1 MRRGGLVVL
10 LLGLLLI
17 VGAGAFVFL
26 GSGPIPGV
34 PGGQPTQV
42 VVPTED
48 IGVNVVV
55 AKVDIPANTVISDTN
70 TLLETVNI
78 PTAEFDEEVN
88 FRDSFGE
95 IGNKLTLRDIR
106 AGDRITKDSLTEP
119 GLAQKLPTAEPNR
132 ARDKAYP
139 FIVNNLSGVAD
150 QIKIGDFVDVVATF
164 TVPRR
169 VSYPTGQQLEEQAGQ
184 QVVVTQRDH
193 IEETFRTTKTIVQ
206 RAQVLAIFKP
216 QVAAEGTPE
225 DEAPAVNQDAGP
237 PRVDASGQPIDP
249 GLAAEGGTVEGSTLT
264 QGIWTV
270 MLAIND
276 QEVELME
283 FSLSTQARMVLVLR
297 GAGDSTYEPTIG
309 ATFDLLIAEFGVPLP
324 RPLPPRVLGED
335 ETLTGEPT
343 RTPAPTRIP

>member
-17 VGAGAFVFL
+17 VGVAAFVFL
-26 GSGPIPGV
+26 NGPLPPSISGEATPV
-34 PGGQPTQV
+34 L
-42 VVPTED
+42 VPTED
-48 IGVNVVV
+48 VGVNVVV
-55 AKVDIPANTVISDTN
+55 AKVDIPANAVISDTN
-70 TLLETVNI
+70 TLLETINI
-78 PTAEFDEEVN
+78 PTAEFDEKVN

-95 IGNKLTLRDIR
+95 IGNKLTLRNIR
-106 AGDRITKDSLTEP
+106 AGDRITSDALTEP
-119 GLAQKLPTAEPNR
+119 GLAQKLPTAEPDR

-150 QIKIGDFVDVVATF
+150 QIKLGDFVDVVATF
-164 TVPRR
+164 TVSRR
-169 VSYPTGQQLEEQAGQ
+169 TSYPNAQTLEEQAGQ
-184 QVVVTQRDH
+184 QVVVTTREQ
-193 IEETFRTTKTIVQ
+193 IEESFNTTKTIVQ
-206 RAQVLAIFKP
+206 RAQVLAILRP
-216 QVAAEGTPE
+216 PVAVEGTPT
-225 DEAPAVNQDAGP
+225 DAAPAANQDSGP

-249 GLAAEGGTVEGSTLT
+249 ALAAEGGETQASALT
-264 QGIWTV
+264 QGIWTII
-270 MLAIND
+270 LAVNN

-283 FSLSTQARMVLVLR
+283 FSLSTQSRMVLVLR

-324 RPLPPRVLGED
+324 RPLPPRVYDED